1 MYIEVSVANNANP
14 GANDMEKT
22 KTGALIIDFVA
33 QIFDVSHVKA
43 GDFFDDEAL
52 QYMIERSG
60 LAQDTNADVWWV
72 FADSHSEM
80 VAYLKDRRVKL
91 A

>member
-1 MYIEVSVANNANP
+1 MA
-14 GANDMEKT
+14 KT

-33 QIFDVSHVKA
+33 QIYDVSHVKA
-43 GDFFDDEAL
+43 GDYFDDDAL

-60 LAQDTNADVWWV
+60 LAQDTDSDVSWV
-72 FADSHSEM
+72 FADSHDEV
-80 VAYLKDRRVKL
+80 VAYLKDRRIKL

>member
-1 MYIEVSVANNANP
+1 MA
-14 GANDMEKT
+14 KT

-33 QIFDVSHVKA
+33 QIYDVSHIKA
-43 GDFFDDEAL
+43 GDYFDDEAL

-60 LAQDTNADVWWV
+60 LAQDTDADVSWV
-72 FADSHSEM
+72 FADSHNEI
-80 VAYLKDRRVKL
+80 VAYLKDRRIKL

>member
-1 MYIEVSVANNANP
+1 MA
-14 GANDMEKT
+14 KT

-33 QIFDVSHVKA
+33 QIYDVSHVNA
-43 GDFFDDEAL
+43 GDYFDDEAL

-60 LAQDTNADVWWV
+60 LAQDTDSDVAWV
-72 FADSHSEM
+72 FADSEDEV
-80 VAYLKDRRVKL
+80 VAYLKDRRIKL

>member
-1 MYIEVSVANNANP
+1 MST
-14 GANDMEKT
+14 T

-33 QIFDVSHVKA
+33 QIFDVSHIKA

-60 LAQDTNADVWWV
+60 LAQDTDADVSWV
-72 FADSHSEM
+72 FADSHNEI
-80 VAYLKDRRVKL
+80 VAYLKDRRIKL